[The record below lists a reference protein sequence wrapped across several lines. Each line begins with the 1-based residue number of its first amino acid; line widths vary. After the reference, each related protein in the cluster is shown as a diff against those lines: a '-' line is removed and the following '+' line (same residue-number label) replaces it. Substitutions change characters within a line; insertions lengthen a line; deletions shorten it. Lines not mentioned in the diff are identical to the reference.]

1 MKLSE
6 SLTLAALGMGCPLLI
21 FGSTLY
27 GSASCQ
33 LNKQAGVILP
43 LGRKSD
49 AYALLLLAGAAQGGL
64 AGWLGY
70 CIFKKE
76 QAEEL
81 LDFAPSGAHK
91 KHSPSLPPAHTQT
104 IEVPAEQ
111 PEGELIRLNNT
122 QIQASSNPEAIYT
135 IPSQPRSEFSWGS
148 DLLGYPTI
156 LIYGAQ
162 GAGKTTFSA
171 WLIRERRKAGHQI
184 KILDPHREFAQ
195 WDGLE
200 VYGDGMDYEAIDCQL
215 AWFTSEIKKRYGAR
229 AQSAHYKPQP
239 ITVLCE
245 EFTSWSDRC
254 ESSSD
259 FFRESLSDI
268 RKIGL
273 HVIFVSHART
283 LTGLGGSKG
292 LAATRDAGL
301 LELELEAQVD
311 PVTKKASPALRG
323 KLKYPGLAERKA
335 VAIAPWMKGDMNFK
349 EPTQEVTEGVTPPEN
364 PELSS
369 LERNLLEA
377 LYHNSPEFQEKEVTG
392 SSSAENSPLPLT
404 KELFDTVTTLMKLG
418 GMKPSQIIKD
428 CWGYKGR
435 NYSEGKALFDQL
447 MDKFGGEAPP
457 DDDTETTDTEED

>member
-1 MKLSE
+1 MKLTE
-6 SLTLAALGMGCPLLI
+6 GLTLAALGIGCPLLI

-27 GSASCQ
+27 GSANCR
-33 LNKQAGVILP
+33 LDKQAGLIIPV
-43 LGRKSD
+43 GMKSD

-64 AGWLGY
+64 AAWQAY
-70 CIFKKE
+70 QIFKKE

-81 LDFAPSGAHK
+81 PSTANFNSR
-91 KHSPSLPPAHTQT
+91 KHSPSLSPACNQT

-111 PEGELIRLNNT
+111 PEYEPIRLGEAQLENKNT
-122 QIQASSNPEAIYT
+122 EAIYT

-156 LIYGAQ
+156 LVYGPQ

-184 KILDPHREFAQ
+184 KILDPHREFGQ

-200 VYGDGMDYEAIDCQL
+200 VYGDGMDYEAIDRQL
-215 AWFTSEIKKRYGAR
+215 AWFTSEIKKRYTAR
-229 AQSAHYKPQP
+229 AQSSHYKPQP

-273 HVIFVSHART
+273 HVVFVSHART

-292 LAATRDAGL
+292 LAAARDAGL

-323 KLKYPGLAERKA
+323 KLKYPGLTERKA

-349 EPTQEVTEGVTPPEN
+349 KAVQEVTPAVTPPEN
-364 PELSS
+364 PEPSS

-377 LYHNSPEFQEKEVTG
+377 LYRNSPEFQEREVTG
-392 SSSAENSPLPLT
+392 SGNAENPKLPLT

-418 GMKPSQIIKD
+418 SMKPSQIIKD

-435 NYSEGKALFDQL
+435 NYSDGKALFDQL
-447 MDKFGGEAPP
+447 MNKFGGEAPT